1 MLGRHSLLRPRMTR
15 PWSIRT
21 STLAPEVM
29 TARILAGAIVL
40 VLAACCVYF
49 FRPDAT
55 TASTRIEFDSPV
67 SPTTHAPEGSE
78 WESAGAAR
86 TQIEDRDEVPLA
98 SNKEEEIREYLESIP
113 RGDEILAILG
123 EDGVPLES
131 LTIPPPFEQI
141 RDAAREAFLMSEE
154 SEAGHRRQLMRWP
167 DEGPDTD
174 WLRNHYNLARDAE
187 LTALQMEE
195 FKATAEAHN
204 VGVRATVDEF
214 LILTDQAYQRGIDRD
229 EWEYYPFHTPPG
241 LPAWEG
247 EPRFASKGLAFGG
260 WCIRMSLKKADHPD
274 LADLTYK
281 IQEAVWA
288 RDDELEAMIQAF
300 EKELGH

>member
-1 MLGRHSLLRPRMTR
+1 MTTR
-15 PWSIRT
+15 VVAS
-21 STLAPEVM
+21 
-29 TARILAGAIVL
+29 AIGL
-40 VLAACCVYF
+40 FLFACCVYF
-49 FRPDAT
+49 FWPSAT
-55 TASTRIEFDSPV
+55 TSSTRIEFDSPE
-67 SPTTHAPEGSE
+67 SPTTHPPENVE
-78 WESAGAAR
+78 WASGGAAR
-86 TQIEDRDEVPLA
+86 TPIEARDEDPSP
-98 SNKEEEIREYLESIP
+98 SNKGEEIREYLESIP
-113 RGDEILAILG
+113 RGDEILAILEG
-123 EDGVPLES
+123 DGVPLES

-167 DEGPDTD
+167 EEGPDTD
-174 WLRNHYNLARDAE
+174 WLRNHYNLARDVE

-204 VGVRATVDEF
+204 VGARAIVDEF
-214 LILTDQAYQRGIDRD
+214 LVLTDQAYQRGIDRD

-247 EPRFASKGLAFGG
+247 EPRFASKGLAFSG
-260 WCIRMSLKKADHPD
+260 WSIRMSLKKADHPD
-274 LADLTYK
+274 LVDLTYK